1 MRIIFLGPPGSGKGT
16 QADLISKEFSIP
28 KISTGDI
35 LREAVAEG
43 TPLGKKAEEKMKKG
57 ELVDDETII
66 GIIKERIEKDD
77 CKNGYILD
85 GFPRNLNQAKA
96 LESIP
101 ADNEIVFLFE
111 ISKEELVKRLTSRLV
126 CPKCKAVYNKISFPP
141 KTEGICDICFTP
153 LVQRSDDNEETI
165 EKRYRVW
172 EDEKTPLVDYYIKK
186 GNLYSID
193 ASLGSEMIFEKICS
207 IIRKIND

>member
-16 QADLISKEFSIP
+16 QADLISREFSIP

-35 LREAVAEG
+35 LREAVANG
-43 TPLGKKAEEKMKKG
+43 TQLGKRAEEKMKKG

-66 GIIKERIEKDD
+66 GIIKERVKNED

-85 GFPRNLNQAKA
+85 GFPRNLAQAKA

-101 ADNEIVFLFE
+101 ADRELVFLFK
-111 ISKEELVKRLTSRLV
+111 ISKEELVKRLISRLV
-126 CPKCKAVYNKISFPP
+126 CPKCKAVYNKISLPP
-141 KTEGICDICFTP
+141 KVDEICDICLTP
-153 LVQRSDDNEETI
+153 LSKRSDDNEETI
-165 EKRYRVW
+165 EKRYKVW
-172 EDEKTPLVDYYIKK
+172 EAEEKALTDYYEKK

-193 ASLGSEMIFEKICS
+193 ASLDSKMIFEEICS
-207 IIRKIND
+207 ILKKSR

>member
-16 QADLISKEFSIP
+16 QAELISREFSIP

-35 LREAVAEG
+35 LREAVANG
-43 TPLGKKAEEKMKKG
+43 TQLGKKAEEKMKRG

-66 GIIKERIEKDD
+66 GIIKERVEKED

-85 GFPRNLNQAKA
+85 GFPRNLAQAKA

-101 ADNEIVFLFE
+101 ANGEFVFLFK

-126 CPKCKAVYNKISFPP
+126 CPKCKAVYNKISLPP
-141 KTEGICDICFTP
+141 KIDEICDICFSP

-165 EKRYRVW
+165 EKRYKVW
-172 EDEKTPLVDYYIKK
+172 EAEKEVLTDYYEKK

-193 ASLGSEMIFEKICS
+193 ASLGSKVIFEKICS
-207 IIRKIND
+207 ILKKSR

>member
-16 QADLISKEFSIP
+16 QADLISREFSIP

-35 LREAVAEG
+35 LREAVANG
-43 TPLGKKAEEKMKKG
+43 TQLGKKAEEKMKKG

-66 GIIKERIEKDD
+66 GIIKERLENED

-85 GFPRNLNQAKA
+85 GFPRNLAQAKA

-101 ADNEIVFLFE
+101 AEREFVFLFK

-126 CPKCKAVYNKISFPP
+126 CPKCKAVYNKISLPP
-141 KTEGICDICFTP
+141 KVDEICDICFTP
-153 LVQRSDDNEETI
+153 LSRRSDDNEETI
-165 EKRYRVW
+165 ENRYKVW
-172 EDEKTPLVDYYIKK
+172 KEEEKVLTDYYEKK

-193 ASLGSEMIFEKICS
+193 ASLDSKMIFEEICS
-207 IIRKIND
+207 ILKKSR

>member
-16 QADLISKEFSIP
+16 QAELISREFSIP

-35 LREAVAEG
+35 LREAVANG
-43 TPLGKKAEEKMKKG
+43 TQLGKKAEEKMKRG

-66 GIIKERIEKDD
+66 GIIKERVEKED

-85 GFPRNLNQAKA
+85 GFPRNLAQAKA

-101 ADNEIVFLFE
+101 ANGEFVFLFK

-126 CPKCKAVYNKISFPP
+126 CPKCKAVYNKISLPP
-141 KTEGICDICFTP
+141 KIDEICDICFSP

-165 EKRYRVW
+165 EKRYKVW
-172 EDEKTPLVDYYIKK
+172 EAENGVLTDYYEKK

-193 ASLGSEMIFEKICS
+193 AFLGSKVIFEKICS
-207 IIRKIND
+207 ILKKSR

>member
-16 QADLISKEFSIP
+16 QADLVSREFSIP

-35 LREAVAEG
+35 LREAVAKG
-43 TPLGKKAEEKMKKG
+43 TQLGKKAEEKMNRG

-66 GIIKERIEKDD
+66 GIIKERVENED

-85 GFPRNLNQAKA
+85 GFPRNLAQAKA

-101 ADNEIVFLFE
+101 ANRELIFLFK
-111 ISKEELVKRLTSRLV
+111 ISKEELVKRLTSRLI
-126 CPKCKAVYNKISFPP
+126 CPKCKAVYNKISLPP
-141 KTEGICDICFTP
+141 KVDEICDICFSP
-153 LVQRSDDNEETI
+153 LVQRNDDNEETI
-165 EKRYRVW
+165 EKRYKVW
-172 EDEKTPLVDYYIKK
+172 EAEEEILTDYYEKK

-193 ASLGSEMIFEKICS
+193 ASLESKVIFEKICS
-207 IIRKIND
+207 ILKKSR